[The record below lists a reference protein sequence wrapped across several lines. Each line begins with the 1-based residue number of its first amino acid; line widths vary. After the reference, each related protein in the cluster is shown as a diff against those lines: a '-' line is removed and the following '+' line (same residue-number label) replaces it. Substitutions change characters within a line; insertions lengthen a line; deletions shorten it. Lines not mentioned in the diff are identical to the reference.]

1 MATLYITECK
11 RAGESFAGFGCHAS
25 AIVTEQSINI
35 DDTSAPSKPFGA
47 NTVFILVEADFPC
60 CLAFGKDPKADPTKH
75 RIAADRPRIYGVMPG
90 DRIAVI
96 AAQ

>member
-1 MATLYITECK
+1 MATLYITEFPNG
-11 RAGESFAGFGCHAS
+11 ALIGGT
-25 AIVTEQSINI
+25 AIHTTAIIAEQSIGI
-35 DDTSAPSKPFGA
+35 EDASVASKPFSLR
-47 NTVFILVEADFPC
+47 TDLIMVEADYPC
-60 CLAFGKDPKADPTKH
+60 CLAFGKDPKADPGKH